1 MTIKSLKTALLGTAI
16 ALGGLTACQSKG
28 EGTIPVSYLEATP
41 LDRHTIGV
49 TSETEYLEL
58 NLTPGDTQLRKLD
71 KQRLHGFIAGYVD
84 RGHGPLIMSM
94 PEGTPNPQFAV
105 QAVAEAREIAWGY
118 GVEYEEIAGSAY
130 DAGGA
135 FDAPLVLAYKT
146 FEAVAPECIPLSRID
161 FADVSSNN
169 ETANFGCSI
178 RANMAAMVADPAD
191 LLGERALDPGDVE
204 RRMGMLESFRS
215 GEPTGA
221 QSSEDESG
229 AVATA
234 VQE

>member
-16 ALGGLTACQSKG
+16 ALGGLTACQSG
-28 EGTIPVSYLEATP
+28 GDRTIPLSYLEATP

-58 NLTPGDTQLRKLD
+58 NLNPGDTQLRKTD
-71 KQRLHGFIAGYVD
+71 KQRLHNFIAGYVD
-84 RGHGPLIMSM
+84 HGHGPLIMSM

-118 GVEYEEIAGSAY
+118 GVEYEEIAGGAY
-130 DAGGA
+130 DARGA
-135 FDAPLVLAYKT
+135 FDAPLVLAYKS
-146 FEAVAPECIPLSRID
+146 FDAVAPECTPLSRID

-169 ETANFGCSI
+169 ETENFGCSI

-204 RRMGMLESFRS
+204 RRTGMLERYRS

-221 QSSEDESG
+221 QSTEEESG